1 MSNDGDPLAERPS
14 SRPDCPNC
22 GEPVSIVT
30 SSRLY
35 RGTVSPCGCSVN
47 PGLLTTDPADRGLG
61 TGE

>member
-1 MSNDGDPLAERPS
+1 MPDDGDPVADRLS

-35 RGTVSPCGCSVN
+35 RGTAYPCGCSVN
-47 PGLLTTDPADRGLG
+47 PVLLTRDREDRGPE
-61 TGE
+61 TGD